1 MEYIVNNK
9 LRTEAYLKFLL
20 FFVITVFIVI
30 SAVYFDVRIP
40 SKDNDILREKIT
52 TYENQ
57 VFNQQQFIT
66 AAQSAKSLID
76 SMNKLGQYNALLDR
90 EIAKQ
95 LEIMRAPGNQN
106 NSFYTTMNKDV
117 FNVLYD
123 YNELN
128 KKFIGSKDV
137 TQQVEKLRNELS
149 QCDAKRAEA
158 ERDLDIYRNSSLGV
172 GQAENVR

>member
-30 SAVYFDVRIP
+30 TAVYFDVRIP
-40 SKDNDILREKIT
+40 SKENDLLREKIR
-52 TYENQ
+52 TYDNQ
-57 VFNQQQFIT
+57 VFNQQQFIN
-66 AAQSAKSLID
+66 AAQTAKSLID
-76 SMNKLGQYNALLDR
+76 SMNKIGQYNALLDR

-95 LEIMRAPGNQN
+95 LEIMRAPENQN
-106 NSFYTTMNKDV
+106 NSMYTTMNKNV

-128 KKFIGSKDV
+128 K
-137 TQQVEKLRNELS
+137 
-149 QCDAKRAEA
+149 
-158 ERDLDIYRNSSLGV
+158 
-172 GQAENVR
+172 